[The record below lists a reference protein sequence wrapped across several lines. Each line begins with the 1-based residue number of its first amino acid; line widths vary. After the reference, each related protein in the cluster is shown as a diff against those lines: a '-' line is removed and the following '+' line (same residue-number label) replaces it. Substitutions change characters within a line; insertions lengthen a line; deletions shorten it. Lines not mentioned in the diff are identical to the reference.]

1 MSIRLL
7 VKRNPAYPLAKL
19 PVRGS
24 AQAAGYDLFACED
37 AVIPKGGRA
46 VVQTGIHVALPEGHY
61 GRVAPRSGL
70 AVKHGIDVGA
80 GVVDS
85 DYRGLLGVVLFNFGS
100 DDFQCTYAPRSPQS
114 MPATALHSSSLRR
127 SQRPMSRKWTRSTTR
142 HAAAVDSGL
151 RVDSLAPSRY
161 IPPYRSM
168 DMRCTKFSLPFIL
181 YDRGLVEWR
190 QDQGHTDTFGPLAFD
205 KGTPNNL
212 LALHKSPVRHH
223 IEAEVK

>member
-37 AVIPKGGRA
+37 AVIPKGGRT

-100 DDFQCTYAPRSPQS
+100 EDFQCTCVPCSPQS
-114 MPATALHSSSLRR
+114 MPATALLNSSLRR
-127 SQRPMSRKWTRSTTR
+127 SRRPMSRRWIRSTIR
-142 HAAAVDSGL
+142 LVAPADSGL
-151 RVDSLAPSRY
+151 RVDSPAPSRH
-161 IPPYRSM
+161 IPPHS
-168 DMRCTKFSLPFIL
+168 
-181 YDRGLVEWR
+181 
-190 QDQGHTDTFGPLAFD
+190 TFGH
-205 KGTPNNL
+205 
-212 LALHKSPVRHH
+212 ALCKLSLSCYIKAP
-223 IEAEVK
+223 